1 MNLRNLRIGV
11 RLAIGFSIILAM
23 LIFVVV
29 AGNMINASST
39 NTLVHQLETANAK
52 TMLASEMEN
61 ALLKGAIAMRNTALQ
76 SEVSATQKEGD
87 KVKAQSKRYA
97 TAHDKLVAIGLT
109 EGEKKILLNI
119 EKLDKEMV
127 EPFMQVTGL
136 ALIFDPESA
145 GKVIASSIEP
155 LSQKALEQINQLVA
169 IQQEAATAVMANTV
183 VAGKKLQMLLY
194 LIGAIATAIGVAC
207 AWILTRSITHP
218 LRNAVSIA
226 QAVAEGDLTSQV
238 RVVGKDEV
246 SQLLDA
252 LKKMNDNLFETVT
265 KVRQGTD
272 TIATASMQ
280 IAVGNLD
287 LSSRTEQQASS
298 LEETAA
304 SMEELTSTVK
314 QNADNARQ
322 ANQFAGSA
330 SDVAIKGGTVVSQV
344 IETMASIHVSSKK
357 IVDIISV
364 IDGIAFQTNILALNA
379 AVEAARAGEQG
390 RGFAVVAA
398 EVRNLAQRAAGA
410 AKEING
416 LIAESVDKVAVGT
429 KLVDQAGA
437 TMDEIVE
444 SVKRVTDIMG
454 EITAASQEQTTGIE
468 QVNQAINQMDQVT
481 QQNAA
486 LVEQAA
492 AAAQSLQDQA
502 GNLSQVVSIFKLGSD
517 SAANVGAI
525 TAMPAMTITA
535 ARSRIDIARPVLRTP
550 PTRISS
556 NATLKGKPVTPAK
569 TAADENWEE
578 F

>member
-29 AGNMINASST
+29 AGNVINASST
-39 NTLVHQLETANAK
+39 NTLMRQLETANTK
-52 TMLASEMEN
+52 TVLATEMEN

-76 SEVSATQKEGD
+76 SEVSATQKEGE
-87 KVKAQSKRYA
+87 KVKMQSKRYA
-97 TAHDKLVAIGLT
+97 SAQAKLAAMGLT
-109 EGEKKILLNI
+109 EDEKQILLNI

-127 EPFMQVTGL
+127 DPFIQVTGL

-155 LSQKALEQINQLVA
+155 LSQKALVEINQLIA
-169 IQQEAATAVMANTV
+169 MQRGAANEVMVNTMV
-183 VAGKKLQMLLY
+183 TGRKLQMLLY
-194 LIGAIATAIGVAC
+194 LIGAVATAIGVTC
-207 AWILTRSITHP
+207 AWTLTRRITRP
-218 LRNAVSIA
+218 LQNAVSIA

-238 RVVGKDEV
+238 CVGGKDEV

-252 LKKMNDNLFETVT
+252 LKKMNNNLLETVT

-272 TIATASMQ
+272 IISTASMQ
-280 IAVGNLD
+280 IATGNLD

-314 QNADNARQ
+314 QNSDNARQ
-322 ANQFAGSA
+322 ANQLAESA
-330 SDVAIKGGTVVSQV
+330 SGVAVKGRSVVSQV
-344 IETMASIHVSSKK
+344 VETMTSIHVSSKK

-398 EVRNLAQRAAGA
+398 EVRKLAQRAAGA
-410 AKEING
+410 AKEINA
-416 LIAESVDKVAVGT
+416 LIADSVDKVAVGT
-429 KLVDQAGA
+429 RLVDQAGT

-454 EITAASQEQTTGIE
+454 EITVASQEQTSGIE
-468 QVNQAINQMDQVT
+468 QISQAINQMDHVT

-502 GNLSQVVSIFKLGSD
+502 SKLSHVVSIFKL
-517 SAANVGAI
+517 
-525 TAMPAMTITA
+525 
-535 ARSRIDIARPVLRTP
+535 
-550 PTRISS
+550 
-556 NATLKGKPVTPAK
+556 
-569 TAADENWEE
+569 
-578 F
+578 